1 MSMRMHHGFRVM
13 ERAATAFIAVLVMM
27 SFCWVTTA
35 AGKPVTQQLPS
46 VSEPTADHS
55 ILEELDQPMERGP
68 DVTRTC
74 LSCHTEAGNQ
84 VQKTIHWTW
93 GEGEMGEEGL
103 GKAHIINNF

>member
-1 MSMRMHHGFRVM
+1 MSMRMHHAFRTTW
-13 ERAATAFIAVLVMM
+13 RAVTGCVTVLLVMV
-27 SFCWVTTA
+27 FCLVTSA
-35 AGKPVTQQLPS
+35 EAKPAMQKLPS
-46 VSEPTADHS
+46 VAEPTADHS
-55 ILEELDQPMERGP
+55 ILEELDQPMERGQ

-84 VQKTIHWTW
+84 VQKSIHWTW